1 MGEPHDTRTMI
12 SNFHQTIAL
21 YKAATDRVELL
32 TCDPKSERRSKQT
45 AFAYHFARGSCIKLE
60 KGVKYD
66 PLNSKI
72 RGAISWVIRKPGRQI
87 TLVNNGYIFFE
98 DDLEGV
104 FYSKK

>member
-1 MGEPHDTRTMI
+1 MI
-12 SNFHQTIAL
+12 SNFHRTIAL
-21 YKAATDRVELL
+21 YMEAVDLADSKS
-32 TCDPKSERRSKQT
+32 CDPKSERRSKQT
-45 AFAYHFARGSCIKLE
+45 AFSYHFAQGSCIKCE

-72 RGAISWVIRKPGRQI
+72 RGAIEWVIRKPARQI
-87 TLVNNGYIFFE
+87 TLLSNGYIFFE

>member
-1 MGEPHDTRTMI
+1 MI
-12 SNFHQTIAL
+12 SNFHRTIAL
-21 YKAATDRVELL
+21 YKASVDLADLES
-32 TCDPKSERRSKQT
+32 CDPKSERRSKQT
-45 AFAYHFARGSCIKLE
+45 AFAYHFAQGSCIKCE

-72 RGAISWVIRKPGRQI
+72 RGAIEWVIRKPARQI
-87 TLVNNGYIFFE
+87 TLLNDGYIFFE